1 MLRSARPIRLAQAA
15 TSRRVFW
22 GRGSSDPPRPLA
34 PPELVDAWMAD
45 STLID
50 PGLPVWRRA
59 ELWLTLRMLH
69 GLDLEDF
76 LRGASGAYPVVLRA
90 MYNRDWPVLEP
101 LVSEQCLDAMQ
112 ATMEDMARNAQ
123 RVDLAGDES
132 DFQMIS
138 CRLSR
143 AQILQSDSETPAGSC
158 LLHVSY
164 EVQERYTIL
173 DCHSEQPLP
182 PFDGSAREQK
192 STWVFSGVVTPPI
205 GEEASGKG
213 EGEDGG
219 GGGGARDE
227 VEHGWRLHSV
237 V

>member
-1 MLRSARPIRLAQAA
+1 
-15 TSRRVFW
+15 
-22 GRGSSDPPRPLA
+22 
-34 PPELVDAWMAD
+34 
-45 STLID
+45 
-50 PGLPVWRRA
+50 
-59 ELWLTLRMLH
+59 
-69 GLDLEDF
+69 
-76 LRGASGAYPVVLRA
+76 
-90 MYNRDWPVLEP
+90 
-101 LVSEQCLDAMQ
+101 MQ

-192 STWVFSGVVTPPI
+192 STWVFSGVVTPPS
-205 GEEASGKG
+205 GGEASGKG

-219 GGGGARDE
+219 RGGGARDE
-227 VEHGWRLHSV
+227 VGDLSPAYKDPAARAPKAGV
-237 V
+237 VIVWDPDHLQAKRDGKGEVVIEEVERGRVR